1 MRMSD
6 EASAASPKPR
16 DQKLNSSGT
25 ATGQIISSNTS
36 NTANATNRVHR
47 ESRLLTTKQP
57 TSGTSVSTGKERLR
71 GTSVSSNESIGEIPT
86 RRSVRQN
93 TASPLATPAGNT
105 RGASRSVDDVNR
117 RKTRSG
123 AAHALIRARSFEQIS
138 SAFYDKRHKLMSVEG
153 VLFTGK

>member
-1 MRMSD
+1 MKHQQLLQSLEIKSKYRCNSFVIISWMID
-6 EASAASPKPR
+6 ITVAKKWFIFNR
-16 DQKLNSSGT
+16 INSSSGV
-25 ATGQIISSNTS
+25 AGGQIISSSTS
-36 NTANATNRVHR
+36 NTSNATNRTQR

-57 TSGTSVSTGKERLR
+57 TSGTSLSTGKERLR
-71 GTSVSSNESIGEIPT
+71 GTSVSSNESVGEIPT

-123 AAHALIRARSFEQIS
+123 AGE
-138 SAFYDKRHKLMSVEG
+138 
-153 VLFTGK
+153 